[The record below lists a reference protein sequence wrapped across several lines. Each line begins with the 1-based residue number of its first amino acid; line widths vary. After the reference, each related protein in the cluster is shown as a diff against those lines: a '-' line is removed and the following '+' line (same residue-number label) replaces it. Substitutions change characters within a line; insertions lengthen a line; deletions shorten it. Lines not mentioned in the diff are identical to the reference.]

1 MLRKQI
7 LLPDTAAKSRPVT
20 PELDVPAVATVFLTS
35 EAPDH
40 PIDHVFDRQRGP
52 GATRWIAA
60 APGEQTLVLAFD
72 APQPIERVL
81 VEIEETEVART
92 NQLQLALSCDGE
104 QSYREIVRQEYTFSP
119 PGTTFESED
128 WAVSSAGVT
137 HLRLWILP
145 DKSGNPCRATLTS
158 LALR

>member
-7 LLPDTAAKSRPVT
+7 LLPDVAATSRPLT
-20 PELDVPAVATVFLTS
+20 PEIDVPAVATVFLTS
-35 EAPDH
+35 ETPDH
-40 PIDHVFDRQRGP
+40 PIDHVFDRHRGP

-72 APQPIERVL
+72 APQTIDRVL

-92 NQLQLALSCDGE
+92 NELQLALSCDGE

-119 PGTTFESED
+119 PGTTFERED
-128 WAVSSAGVT
+128 WAVSAAGVT
-137 HLRLWILP
+137 HLRLRIKP
-145 DKSGNPCRATLTS
+145 DKGGNASRATLTS
-158 LALR
+158 LVLR